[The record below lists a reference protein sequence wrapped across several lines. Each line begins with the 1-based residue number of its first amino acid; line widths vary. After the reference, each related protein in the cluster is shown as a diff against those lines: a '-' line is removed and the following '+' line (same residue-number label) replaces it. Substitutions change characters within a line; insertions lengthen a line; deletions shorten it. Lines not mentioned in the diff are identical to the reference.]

1 MCPTPIGRLHTR
13 VATIWG
19 PLLLAA
25 IITAITGFEDWV
37 VLIGVFLL
45 MGATL
50 DLVVYPQVL
59 KYQPPWMTGVLAL
72 FELGVLWSLAN
83 ILELRISDL
92 DAILFYWGAWALA
105 TATRIA
111 ILPIVSLTYI
121 ESSGEFRRI
130 QWSIPPEQA
139 STPVLASPD
148 EKPLTAGSLLDRASG
163 VHAVPLEK
171 KPALSGVQAVP
182 RPQSPVGGS

>member
-19 PLLLAA
+19 PLLLAG
-25 IITAITGFEDWV
+25 IITAITGLEDWV

-45 MGATL
+45 MGAVL
-50 DLVVYPQVL
+50 DLVVYPVVL
-59 KYQPPWMTGVLAL
+59 KYQPPWMTGILAL

-130 QWSIPPEQA
+130 QWSIAPEQA
-139 STPVLASPD
+139 STPVLASAD
-148 EKPLTAGSLLDRASG
+148 DKPLTAGSLLDSASG
-163 VHAVPLEK
+163 VHQVPLEK
-171 KPALSGVQAVP
+171 KPGLSGVHAAIQTP
-182 RPQSPVGGS
+182 PSEGGS